1 MGKYFNVEG
10 ACNPKEHYMVNL
22 DKRILEIEKLVA
34 HKKYFTIQKG
44 RQYGKTT
51 ILNCLKDKL
60 SSTYSVFY
68 ISFEGIAE
76 ESYKNEAS
84 FCQIFA
90 GLLYD
95 TIYYREV
102 DGISEECK
110 SALEKMSRLQES
122 NGVFRTLS
130 NLISDICST
139 AQKPVVLIIDE
150 VDQAGGYPVF
160 LTFLGMLRN
169 KYLKRGQRAM
179 FHSVILSGV
188 YDIQNLKLKMN
199 SEIETQRNSP
209 WNIAAKF
216 TVDMNFTKLE
226 IEEMLL
232 EYEQDNQTHMDFS
245 LISSLIYE
253 YTLGYP
259 YLVSAICKIM
269 DEDLISGDLFQT
281 GTDAWTKDGF
291 LEAVKILLSEKNSLF
306 DSLVNK
312 LYDYPS
318 LKKMIYAILFSG
330 EQITFHLDDKVI
342 DIAFMFGFVKNESGN
357 MAIAN
362 RIFEMRLYNMF
373 LAEEELNSK
382 LYSVGTMDKNQFV
395 QNGILNMDL
404 VMQKFMLHWNDLY
417 SSEDEKFIEN
427 NGRKFFL
434 LYLKPIINGTGNYY
448 VEAQTRNNRRTDI
461 VVDYNGRR
469 YIIEVKIWHGNE
481 YNRRGELQLSDYL
494 EAYHMKRGYLLSFNF
509 NKQKKV
515 EMKEVKC
522 GNKEILEVVV

>member
-1 MGKYFNVEG
+1 MGKCFNVEG
-10 ACNPKEHYMVNL
+10 ACNPNEHYMVNL

-51 ILNCLKDKL
+51 TLNCLKDKL
-60 SSTYSVFY
+60 SSAYSVFY

-76 ESYKNEAS
+76 ESYQNESS

-95 TIYYREV
+95 TIYYHEV
-102 DGISEECK
+102 DGIAAECK
-110 SALEKMSRLQES
+110 AALEKMSCMQES
-122 NGVFRTLS
+122 NGVFRVLS

-139 AQKPVVLIIDE
+139 AQKPVVLMIDE

-169 KYLKRGQRAM
+169 KYLKREQRAT

-188 YDIQNLKLKMN
+188 YDIRNLKLKMD
-199 SEIETQRNSP
+199 SGVETQRNSP

-216 TVDMNFTKLE
+216 TVNMNFTKLE
-226 IEEMLL
+226 IEKMLL
-232 EYEQDNQTHMDFS
+232 EYEQDNQTYMDRS
-245 LISSLIYE
+245 RMAGLIYE

-259 YLVSAICKIM
+259 FLVSAICKII
-269 DEDLISGDLFQT
+269 DEDLKNVGQFQP
-281 GTDAWTKDGF
+281 GTDAWTKAGF

-306 DSLVNK
+306 DSLINK

-318 LKKMIYAILFSG
+318 LKNMIYAILFSG
-330 EQITFHLDDKVI
+330 EQITFHFDNQVI
-342 DIAFMFGFVKNESGN
+342 DIAYMFGFVKNESGN

-373 LAEEELNSK
+373 LAEEELNSR
-382 LYSVGTMDKNQFV
+382 LFSVGTMDKNQFV

-404 VMQKFMLHWNDLY
+404 VMKKFMLHWNELY
-417 SSEDEKFIEN
+417 SLADEKFIEN

-448 VEAQTRNNRRTDI
+448 IEAQTRNSRRIDI
-461 VVDYNGRR
+461 VVDYNGRQ

-481 YNRRGELQLSDYL
+481 YNRRGELQLADYL
-494 EAYHMKRGYLLSFNF
+494 ESYHMKRGYLLSFNF

-515 EMKEVKC
+515 GIKEVKC
-522 GNKEILEVVV
+522 KDKEILEVVV